1 MANKIT
7 NIDTKTEKKKYRVT
21 TFCDMVETYI
31 VLAKDEDEARNIV
44 LSGEVSRDDVSFQD
58 EKIESVV
65 D

>member
-1 MANKIT
+1 
-7 NIDTKTEKKKYRVT
+7 
-21 TFCDMVETYI
+21 MVETYI